1 MFDTISHHAFNDL
14 CQAQLAIAKT
24 HRAMSEADLEA
35 GREPQ
40 TAQEFFEDPCGGM
53 EVLSDAIGLENFNIQ
68 FWSGLDG
75 LGLEQ
80 LEGAEYFDATALLAP
95 SYAEP
100 GFTVKGIVDTPVE
113 GNTILDVLRAIDK
126 SLNGERWFFVEATV
140 DHHSRTVELL
150 IED

>member
-1 MFDTISHHAFNDL
+1 MFDTISHHAFYDL

-24 HRAMSEADLEA
+24 HHAMSASDLEA

-53 EVLSDAIGLENFNIQ
+53 EVLSDAIGLENFTLD
-68 FWSGLDG
+68 WAGLNG

-113 GNTILDVLRAIDK
+113 GNTIFDVVRAIDK